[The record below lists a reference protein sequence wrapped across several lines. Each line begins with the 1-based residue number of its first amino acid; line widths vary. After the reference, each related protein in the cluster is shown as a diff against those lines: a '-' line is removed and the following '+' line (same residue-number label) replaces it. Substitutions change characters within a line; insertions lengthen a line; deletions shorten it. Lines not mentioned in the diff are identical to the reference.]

1 MTTDTRTRLAPRI
14 VDRAGTGAGAVDEYT
29 ALQGAAMDRLVRC
42 GLEATAARVRLR
54 AEARRLAGEY
64 GLDDDEIGRVVA
76 PLLEATEAALAEV
89 HDEFCR
95 LTLHVLR
102 MGRYRLGLC

>member
-14 VDRAGTGAGAVDEYT
+14 VDARAGTGGAVDEYT

-54 AEARRLAGEY
+54 DEVRRLAEER